1 MTAKAALDA
10 IAQNPAEML
19 SLADNKAAT
28 KKRQEY
34 FRRLPKEKQME
45 LVTRVLQPFIA
56 TSQDSAIAHP
66 VLITPPDDI
75 RVPEYYMRL
84 LNSYVRG
91 SVEANNW
98 PRDAKSGFK
107 NEDTVPA
114 WCSSVM
120 SAAVVLKDG
129 RNAEAIQFL
138 RHFIRQAPIQL
149 SRQDPLLFS
158 FVYTSVLFFARD
170 HLHIAQ
176 WLLQNIYHVSET
188 LPWAGSS
195 HPLRL
200 LIQVIFRLGPK
211 EMIAHAR
218 PIILAYISVIHDTL
232 GTAYPIVQ
240 DMMSDTIWRL
250 LRYELMSA
258 DEVVNLGRRMVLAAE
273 LQGQDRCKDH
283 LNLKMHL
290 ASAYL
295 KTRNYREAR
304 LLTEEIM
311 GTQYEDFH
319 NERMMPSLH
328 MTISRIDEAEGRL
341 DKAMESACKA
351 VIVSRKIFGDWS
363 DWALNSL
370 NFYSQVLKKANE
382 TKLLEGV
389 LLDLDYVVKKLEGQT
404 ISN

>member
-1 MTAKAALDA
+1 MTAKAALDT
-10 IAQNPAEML
+10 IAQNPVEML

-45 LVTRVLQPFIA
+45 LITRVLQPFIA
-56 TSQDSAIAHP
+56 TRQNSAIAHP
-66 VLITPPDDI
+66 VLITPPDNI
-75 RVPEYYMRL
+75 RVPEYYMHL

-98 PRDAKSGFK
+98 PRDTKSGFK

-138 RHFIRQAPIQL
+138 RHFIKHATWQL

-158 FVYTSVLFFARD
+158 FVYTSVLFFAQD
-170 HLHIAQ
+170 HLNIAQ
-176 WLLQNIYHVSET
+176 WLLQSIYHVSEA

-200 LIQVIFRLGPK
+200 LIQVMFRLGPK
-211 EMIAHAR
+211 DMITHAK
-218 PIILAYISVIHDTL
+218 PMILTYISVIHDTL
-232 GTAYPIVQ
+232 DTAYPIVQ
-240 DMMSDTIWRL
+240 DMLSDTIWRL
-250 LRYELMSA
+250 LRYDLMSA
-258 DEVVNLGRRMVLAAE
+258 NEVVNLGRRMVIAAE

-295 KTRNYREAR
+295 KTRDYR
-304 LLTEEIM
+304 
-311 GTQYEDFH
+311 
-319 NERMMPSLH
+319 
-328 MTISRIDEAEGRL
+328 
-341 DKAMESACKA
+341 
-351 VIVSRKIFGDWS
+351 
-363 DWALNSL
+363 
-370 NFYSQVLKKANE
+370 
-382 TKLLEGV
+382 
-389 LLDLDYVVKKLEGQT
+389 
-404 ISN
+404 